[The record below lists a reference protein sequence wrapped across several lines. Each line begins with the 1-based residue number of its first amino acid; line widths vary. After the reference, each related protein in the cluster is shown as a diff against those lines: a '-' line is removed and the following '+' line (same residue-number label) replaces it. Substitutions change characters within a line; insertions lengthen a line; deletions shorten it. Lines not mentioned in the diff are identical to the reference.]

1 MEHTISMIAAIG
13 KNREL
18 GKGNE
23 LLWHI
28 PEDLKRFRSLTN
40 GHPCI
45 MGRKTFESIVSII
58 KKPLPNRTNIVVTRD
73 GNWKYE
79 GVLSVNSIEDAI
91 QLAKR
96 KPGGEE
102 VFIIGGGQIYD
113 LGLSYADKLYLT
125 LIEDTKDADSFFPEY
140 AGVFKKKVYEEAGE
154 WNGLKYTW
162 LDLVRA

>member
-28 PEDLKRFRSLTN
+28 PDDLKRFRTLTN

-45 MGRKTFESIVSII
+45 MGRKTFESILAII
-58 KKPLPNRTNIVVTRD
+58 GKPLPNRTNIVVTRD
-73 GNWKYE
+73 EHWTYE

-91 QLAKR
+91 QLGKR

-113 LGLSYADKLYLT
+113 LGLGYSDKLYLT
-125 LIEDTKDADSFFPEY
+125 CIEDSKEADSFFPDY
-140 AGVFKKKVYEEAGE
+140 ANVFKKKVYEEAGD

-162 LDLVRA
+162 IDLER

>member
-1 MEHTISMIAAIG
+1 MEHTIAMIAAIG

-45 MGRKTFESIVSII
+45 MGRKTFESIVAII
-58 KKPLPNRTNIVVTRD
+58 GKPLPNRTNIVITRD
-73 GNWKYE
+73 KGWSHE
-79 GVLSVNSIEDAI
+79 GVLSLDSLEEAI
-91 QLAKR
+91 QLGKR
-96 KPGGEE
+96 KPGGDE

-113 LGLSYADKLYLT
+113 LGLSYSDKLYLT
-125 LIEDTKDADSFFPEY
+125 LIEDSKDADSFFPEY
-140 AGVFKKKVYEEAGE
+140 EGIFKKKVYEEAGE

-162 LDLVRA
+162 VDLVRS